1 MVQHN
6 VNEWS
11 YTLDATK
18 LVGDQ
23 IEVKFFIKS
32 NDSNENL
39 VWEYSDN
46 RTLLLPTMDEGDV
59 VVYELTEASFPL
71 PAVSCCWNIGT
82 CILTSFGDKFRYR

>member
-39 VWEYSDN
+39 IWEYSDN
-46 RTLLLPTMDEGDV
+46 RTLLLPTMDE
-59 VVYELTEASFPL
+59 A
-71 PAVSCCWNIGT
+71 
-82 CILTSFGDKFRYR
+82 TSLSMS